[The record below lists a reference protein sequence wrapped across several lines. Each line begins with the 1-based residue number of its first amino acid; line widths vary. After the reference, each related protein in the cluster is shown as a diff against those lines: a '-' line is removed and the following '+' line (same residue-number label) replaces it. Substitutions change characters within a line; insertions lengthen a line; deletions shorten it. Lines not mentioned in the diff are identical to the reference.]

1 MGQAARDR
9 SRPLSDLKEH
19 AEGIL
24 RGLKRNRCPVVITSG
39 GRAQAVL
46 QHIAAYEADQERLR
60 LLESVLRGL
69 RAEARGDVVPHAEAM
84 RELDALLDA

>member
-1 MGQAARDR
+1 MGQGARHR

-19 AEGIL
+19 VEEIL
-24 RGLKRNRCPVVITSG
+24 RGMRKDRRPVVLTSR

-46 QHIAAYEADQERLR
+46 QDIAAYEAERERLR
-60 LLESVLRGL
+60 LLESILRGL
-69 RAEARGDVVPHAEAM
+69 RAEARGDLVSHEDAM